1 MSKHKSYKEKFLFK
15 IIQPTP
21 HKTPKT
27 SPPVIDAVSC
37 SSGGPSPV
45 TNHNNSSIPL
55 AQTPNSNNSSNVPNI
70 PPTPP
75 NSNSSNGIL
84 AVTPKIEHSPPIS
97 QSQYERQTVLM
108 WGASNNSSRSP
119 NTTPTSNGVYQDV
132 GHLASSNKQ
141 TPLSNQI
148 SPASEDSHHA
158 VGLSSHLKWNGI
170 TKDVPGVHVY
180 PLHQHH
186 DLNVDHS
193 AAMYQQALQHHSG
206 GHLDHSAA
214 LHQATAGSN
223 AQNNCEVWTPPS
235 YSQYQYFAYH
245 HAPQHHASTQ

>member
-1 MSKHKSYKEKFLFK
+1 M
-15 IIQPTP
+15 
-21 HKTPKT
+21 
-27 SPPVIDAVSC
+27 IDAVSC

-45 TNHNNSSIPL
+45 TNHNNASIPL
-55 AQTPNSNNSSNVPNI
+55 AQTPNSNNSSNIPNI

-119 NTTPTSNGVYQDV
+119 NTTPTSNGAYPDGSV
-132 GHLASSNKQ
+132 GHLSSTTNKQ
-141 TPLSNQI
+141 TSSSNQI
-148 SPASEDSHHA
+148 SPASEDSSHHGVGTA
-158 VGLSSHLKWNGI
+158 GLSSHLKWNGI
-170 TKDVPGVHVY
+170 AKDVPGVHVY

-186 DLNVDHS
+186 ELNVDHS
-193 AAMYQQALQHHSG
+193 AAMYQQALSHHSG
-206 GHLDHSAA
+206 GHLDHTTA
-214 LHQATAGSN
+214 LHQAANQN

-245 HAPQHHASTQ
+245 HAPQHHTSTQ